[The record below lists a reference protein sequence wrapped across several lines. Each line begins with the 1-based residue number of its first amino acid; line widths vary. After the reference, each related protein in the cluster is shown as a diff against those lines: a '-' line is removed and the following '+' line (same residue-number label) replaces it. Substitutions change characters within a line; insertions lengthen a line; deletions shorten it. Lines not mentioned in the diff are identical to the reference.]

1 MKRDFQAFKNRTA
14 VTKEERLRQRKNC
27 AAIVKDKAARL
38 RGAND
43 NFLITVR
50 LSGSFVPLVT
60 VLFVAKG
67 ADTMPKRRAN
77 GEGNIRKRKD
87 GRWEGRYTA
96 GYDPESGKR
105 IIKNV
110 LGKTQAEVKEKLK
123 TAISESQRLDVSK
136 AGNYT
141 VASWVRTWYE
151 VYAEPR
157 IRPNTK
163 AYYANYIENHI
174 IPGIGSIPLDKL
186 TTIQIQRFYNNLQKS
201 GRVQRKNFPE
211 LKDKSLSPRVVRG
224 VHTLLHNCLE
234 QAVAEHLLLA
244 NPAQGCKLPQLEKK
258 EMKILPQEK
267 IGLYLAEAEKRGLLA
282 AFYLELTTGLRRG
295 ELLALQWTDL
305 DIENRTLAVTK
316 QVNRINGEL
325 VVSPPKTRNSIRT
338 LALPQQ
344 AVDLLIAEHKK
355 HPRNPY
361 MFPSPKTGTMYDPD
375 AFRRT
380 HDKILKAIGA
390 EHIRFHD
397 LRHTFATLSLK
408 SGVDVK
414 TLSGALGHYS
424 AISDK
429 NDFRRNEKACKM
441 LTAKYR
447 LHFANGKDH
456 IKEERLRPYDRAKHE
471 IYKALKEELPKVQNW
486 ADLKD
491 ALADRDI
498 DMKFKVSR
506 TTREIQGVKFEYNGF
521 SFSGSKISREFS
533 YLNIDNRLEENACA
547 SLFESPK
554 QESRHKEEKVQQSV
568 SHSDDGSGISLGL
581 LNGNSSYD
589 ATAAEE
595 AEFNRL
601 MKKKKAKRKR
611 GFHL

>member
-1 MKRDFQAFKNRTA
+1 MR
-14 VTKEERLRQRKNC
+14 KE
-27 AAIVKDKAARL
+27 
-38 RGAND
+38 
-43 NFLITVR
+43 
-50 LSGSFVPLVT
+50 
-60 VLFVAKG
+60 
-67 ADTMPKRRAN
+67 ADTIPKRRAN

-96 GYDPESGKR
+96 GYDQETGKR

-123 TAISESQRLDVSK
+123 AAISESQKLDVSK
-136 AGNYT
+136 AGSFT

-163 AYYANYIENHI
+163 SYYTNYIENHI
-174 IPGIGSIPLDKL
+174 IPGIGSVPLDKL

-201 GRVQRKNFPE
+201 GRVQRKNFPP
-211 LKDKSLSPRVVRG
+211 LKDVSLSPRVVRG
-224 VHTLLHNCLE
+224 VHTLLRNCLE
-234 QAVAEHLLLA
+234 QAVAERLILT
-244 NPAQGCKLPQLEKK
+244 NPAQGCKLPQLEKR

-305 DIENRTLAVTK
+305 DVENRTISVTK

-344 AVDLLIAEHKK
+344 AVDLLIAEHQK

-361 MFPSPKTGTMYDPD
+361 LFPSPKTGTMYDPD

-408 SGVDVK
+408 SGGGCENAVRCAGP
-414 TLSGALGHYS
+414 LLGWLHAEHLHSRYGPNETGRRRHY
-424 AISDK
+424 
-429 NDFRRNEKACKM
+429 RRGHQP
-441 LTAKYR
+441 T
-447 LHFANGKDH
+447 D
-456 IKEERLRPYDRAKHE
+456 
-471 IYKALKEELPKVQNW
+471 ALKKTGP
-486 ADLKD
+486 
-491 ALADRDI
+491 DRKI
-498 DMKFKVSR
+498 PVWPCPVLSAPFPVWV
-506 TTREIQGVKFEYNGF
+506 GAVKIYAQ
-521 SFSGSKISREFS
+521 I
-533 YLNIDNRLEENACA
+533 YLQA
-547 SLFESPK
+547 P
-554 QESRHKEEKVQQSV
+554 
-568 SHSDDGSGISLGL
+568 
-581 LNGNSSYD
+581 
-589 ATAAEE
+589 AE
-595 AEFNRL
+595 
-601 MKKKKAKRKR
+601 
-611 GFHL
+611 